1 MLNHTFTVTGVSV
14 VLVAEAQNPVMI
26 NPDFLKNSEIVP
38 AEWEHT
44 SSISTSPFAHIIY
57 QRGLAVLVDQNRCIF
72 EEKKASTSEAE
83 YQVYECTRKYAEKLE
98 YIYLALGMNW
108 HVTLGHAN
116 PDAWSKDRFLRP
128 GEWQRDLNPST
139 IAFSIPGP
147 DSATC
152 NFTLQIGQPSPQTNS
167 EQPLLLLNC
176 NLDFQLQNVQEKTE
190 RISSILQDL
199 QKHESFLRQELIK
212 YFQDD
217 LT

>member
-44 SSISTSPFAHIIY
+44 SSISTPPFAHITY
-57 QRGLAVLVDQNRCIF
+57 QSGLSVLVEQTRCVF
-72 EEKKASTSEAE
+72 EEKAGNTPEVE
-83 YQVYECTRKYAEKLE
+83 YQVHECARKYAEKLE

-116 PDAWSKDRFLRP
+116 PDAWLKDRFLRP
-128 GEWQRDLNPST
+128 GEWQGDLNPT
-139 IAFSIPGP
+139 IIAFSIPGP

-152 NFTLQIGQPSPQTNS
+152 NFTLQIGQQSPQTNS

-176 NLDFQLQNVQEKTE
+176 NLEFQLQNTQEKTE

-212 YFQDD
+212 YFEDD